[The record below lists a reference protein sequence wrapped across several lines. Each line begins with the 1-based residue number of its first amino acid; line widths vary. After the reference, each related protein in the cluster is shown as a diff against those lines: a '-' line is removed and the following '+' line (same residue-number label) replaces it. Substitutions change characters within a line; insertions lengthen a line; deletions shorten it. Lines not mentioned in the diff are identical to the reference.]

1 MACRGLGAPGTILMD
16 EPIYEQFDTAEGFNA
31 AVDRLLEQP
40 GRELRIFDPDGSALR
55 LNDSARIA
63 AFERFLLASRTR
75 RLYLV
80 LHDTEPL
87 TRRSPRMMA
96 LLGRFSHAIQINRTH
111 EEIREIQD
119 SFLVLDANH
128 YVRRPVAAFFR
139 GAMGLGDEAEALAM
153 RSRFMEI
160 WGASF
165 PGVSSTTIGL

>member
-1 MACRGLGAPGTILMD
+1 MD
-16 EPIYEQFDTAEGFNA
+16 EPIYEQFDTAEGFHA

-40 GRELRIFDPDGSALR
+40 GRELRVFDPDGSALR

-119 SFLVLDANH
+119 SFLVLDATH

-139 GAMGLGDEAEALAM
+139 GAVGLGDETEALAM

-165 PGVSSTTIGL
+165 PAVSSTTLGL